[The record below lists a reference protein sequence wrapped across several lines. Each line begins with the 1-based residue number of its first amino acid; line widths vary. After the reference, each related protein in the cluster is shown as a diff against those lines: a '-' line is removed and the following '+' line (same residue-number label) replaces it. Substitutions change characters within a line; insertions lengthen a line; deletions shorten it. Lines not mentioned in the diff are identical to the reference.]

1 MSAGRTLRARLRYGQ
16 DLLPEWVAR
25 LHGFRPSGARRA
37 LALAGMKGLAGTM
50 RWALVNS
57 AEAHAR
63 RRAAQ
68 LTQDAAP
75 AAVSV
80 LSDPRG
86 TMPPRAYRSEIGG
99 LAQGASA
106 GGGGRGLGSV
116 TSCSA

>member
-1 MSAGRTLRARLRYGQ
+1 
-16 DLLPEWVAR
+16 
-25 LHGFRPSGARRA
+25 
-37 LALAGMKGLAGTM
+37 M

-86 TMPPRAYRSEIGG
+86 TMPPRAYRS
-99 LAQGASA
+99 
-106 GGGGRGLGSV
+106 
-116 TSCSA
+116 